1 MKKILYTIP
10 SLIILIVVG
19 FYMKSQ
25 IEELEKEVL
34 VLEEKND
41 ELEKLSLK
49 NKADSLLISHNFTEA
64 LIHYQ
69 TLDSIHQTSAHT
81 DKAMEY
87 ISSQKVPYNKINE
100 LEERYYHKE
109 NHISELRFNQDEL
122 SDSIY
127 YLKKVNR
134 TLTID
139 KGHLESDLFKNYKEI
154 KNLKKELDLKDKQIN
169 RLDIINFDGAEIK
182 YIGEVRN
189 EEANGFGYAVFEK
202 KGFYEGLWEDN
213 MQNGKGIYTWANGD
227 RYEGN
232 YKNGIRDGF
241 GVYYFQ
247 SGERYEGFW
256 ANNLRDGFG
265 VIFDK
270 DNKKIYEGVW
280 KKDKPK
286 GNKKGKGEKEM

>member
-1 MKKILYTIP
+1 MKKIIYTLP
-10 SLIILIVVG
+10 SLIILIVIA
-19 FYMKSQ
+19 FYMKGQ
-25 IEELEKEVL
+25 IDDLKKEVT

-49 NKADSLLISHNFTEA
+49 TTADSLLINHNFTEA
-64 LIHYQ
+64 LLHYQ
-69 TLDSIHQTSAHT
+69 TLDSLHQTTEHT
-81 DKAMEY
+81 DKAMKY
-87 ISSQKVPYNKINE
+87 ISSQRVPYNKINQ
-100 LEERYYHKE
+100 LEERYYNKE
-109 NHISELRFNQDEL
+109 NHINELRFNQDEL
-122 SDSIY
+122 SDSIS
-127 YLKKVNR
+127 YLKKVNH
-134 TLTID
+134 TLTIS
-139 KGHLESDLFKNYKEI
+139 KGHLESDLFKNHREI
-154 KNLKKELDLKDKQIN
+154 KNLKQELVSKEKQIN

-182 YIGEVRN
+182 YIGEVRD
-189 EEANGFGYAVFEK
+189 EQANGFGYAVFEK
-202 KGFYEGLWEDN
+202 KGFYEGLWANN

-227 RYEGN
+227 SYEGN

-241 GVYYFQ
+241 GVYYFT

-286 GNKKGKGEKEM
+286 SGKKNKGEKEL